1 MVAEHATSIFFPKIF
16 RGLERAFTLK
26 LVSKINHLHT
36 VKTSHSFL
44 RPYLSTKDERYLS
57 ATRLI
62 LFCRWLN
69 LTSKNCACVSN
80 SSSLLVVLGLFDMT
94 SRNTEK
100 TLSPTAEIH
109 CHIPWKSIKGQLIKV
124 WTITF
129 KISNGNR
136 TEWSPKTKSD
146 NRVARVRFV

>member
-1 MVAEHATSIFFPKIF
+1 MGKPKIIHYKRRKTKSLIITQVNIVASMVAEHAASIFFPNIF
-16 RGLERAFTLK
+16 GAWESILNTLK
-26 LVSKINHLHT
+26 QVSKINHLHT
-36 VKTSHSFL
+36 VKTSHYFL
-44 RPYLSTKDERYLS
+44 CPYLSTKEERYLS

-109 CHIPWKSIKGQLIKV
+109 CHIPW
-124 WTITF
+124 TIMGE
-129 KISNGNR
+129 KY
-136 TEWSPKTKSD
+136 
-146 NRVARVRFV
+146 